1 MTSSEK
7 EDYIEEV
14 WESEFQGRKI
24 YYALGPRDV
33 LIISSES
40 LEDPDIVPRKK
51 GSLTQKDKDRLTSQ
65 GIPPDCWEDDA
76 KMMEARFSRDRRCSV
91 VSMERDTTAEHIL
104 STIDTLLKNTKKP
117 GGKNSN

>member
-1 MTSSEK
+1 MTSS
-7 EDYIEEV
+7 DHIEEV
-14 WESEFQGRKI
+14 WEGEFQGYKV
-24 YYALGPRDV
+24 YSAQGPRDI

-65 GIPPDCWEDDA
+65 GIPSDCWEDDA
-76 KMMEARFSRDRRCSV
+76 KMIEARFSRDRRCSV
-91 VSMERDTTAEHIL
+91 VSMERDTTAEHIQ

-117 GGKNSN
+117 GGKKFN